1 MGQLR
6 ADQTFDFSGTTDP
19 CAVMHVIRGSM
30 CPGAG
35 VDDSAVERYVAAISE
50 HMENELGVPKSR

>member
-6 ADQTFDFSGTTDP
+6 AGQTFDFSGTADP

-30 CPGAG
+30 CPGTA
-35 VDDSAVERYVAAISE
+35 VDHTAVERYVAAISE
-50 HMENELGVPKSR
+50 HVENELGVPKSR

>member
-6 ADQTFDFSGTTDP
+6 AGQTFEFSGTADP
-19 CAVMHVIRGSM
+19 CAVMHIIRGSA
-30 CPGAG
+30 CSGAG

-50 HMENELGVPKSR
+50 HVENELGVPKSR